1 MKLPVASLCPF
12 PVGCIFDSAKALFEA
27 VVPIEMHKEAIYDGL
42 EQGLAL
48 HIDWE
53 PIREVAEIDG
63 TNKIHLHANF
73 CQFLWMLNYCMLVI
87 CDCSQIKDG
96 TAIDEDISPEKAEV
110 MFKEALE
117 MQRVG
122 LLMFLGK
129 VNNPLEMR
137 VQRGEL
143 FSFANP
149 VNKPNK
155 YTDLASALTISGIA
169 YLLQHEYAHFIK
181 EHEESTPMLEAEAD
195 RHGFEKLIQWGMNQ
209 PYENVSLTG
218 PMMALAA
225 TAFLNPKLVGTTHPD
240 IDDRIASLFATY
252 RDICKKEIPEGAT
265 KILIAALAY
274 WSFALQHELPA
285 IANDEDDMTYLRR
298 IRETFIIPIKGKEK
312 II

>member
-1 MKLPVASLCPF
+1 MRIVSLCPF
-12 PVGCIFDSAKALFEA
+12 PVSCIFDSAKALFEA

-48 HIDWE
+48 HVDWK

-63 TNKIHLHANF
+63 TNTIHLHANF
-73 CQFLWMLNYCMLVI
+73 CQFLWMLNYCMLII
-87 CDCSQIKDG
+87 CDCGQIKDG
-96 TAIDEDISPEKAEV
+96 TAIDEEISPTKAEE

-122 LLMFLGK
+122 LLMFIGK

-143 FSFANP
+143 FRFANP
-149 VNKPNK
+149 VNKPNR
-155 YTDLASALTISGIA
+155 YMDLASAPTISGIA

-195 RHGFEKLIQWGMNQ
+195 RHGFEKLIQWGMNH

-240 IDDRIASLFATY
+240 IDDRIASLFETY
-252 RDICKKEIPEGAT
+252 RDICKKKIPECAT
-265 KILIAALAY
+265 KLLIATLVY
-274 WSFALQHELPA
+274 WSVALQLELPV
-285 IANDEDDMTYLRR
+285 IASDEDDMTYLRR
-298 IRETFIIPIKGKEK
+298 IRETFIITIKRKEK

>member
-1 MKLPVASLCPF
+1 MKIPVAFQCPF

-27 VVPIEMHKEAIYDGL
+27 VVPVELHKKAIYDGL

-48 HIDWE
+48 HVDWE
-53 PIREVAEIDG
+53 PIRDVANIDG

-87 CDCSQIKDG
+87 CDCGQIKDG
-96 TAIDEDISPEKAEV
+96 TAKDNDISAEKAKE
-110 MFKEALE
+110 MFNEALR
-117 MQRVG
+117 MQEVG
-122 LLMFLGK
+122 LQMFLGK
-129 VNNPLEMR
+129 VDNPLEMQA
-137 VQRGEL
+137 QRGEL

-155 YTDLASALTISGIA
+155 YTDLANALTISGIA

-181 EHEESTPMLEAEAD
+181 EHEESTPMQEAEAD
-195 RHGFEKLIQWGMNQ
+195 HHGFEKLIQWGMNQ

-225 TAFLNPKLVGTTHPD
+225 NAFLNPKLVGTTHPD
-240 IDDRIASLFATY
+240 IDDRIASLFTTY
-252 RDICKKEIPEGAT
+252 KNICKKEIPEGAI
-265 KILIAALAY
+265 KLLIASLVF
-274 WSFALQHELPA
+274 WSFARKHELPS
-285 IANDEDDMTYLRR
+285 IAEDEDYMTYLCR
-298 IRETFIIPIKGKEK
+298 IRETFILPIKRKEK